1 MGDHNFRHFWRKSVK
16 RYTIIILML
25 SLLLFTG
32 CSKVPTN
39 AELGWD
45 EDWYRAGELLGVE
58 PLDGFVLNES
68 GDVLSVNGVYYDTW
82 VSGDEREYVNSDG
95 KISKIYD
102 AQIYLLTELCRSEE
116 LAEEEAAAWIARE
129 KLSYSTGE
137 ISAAE
142 YGDVRFEL
150 LPLLSAGE
158 NNPYTH
164 GVSAFASH
172 KAWAIC
178 VEFLC
183 GDGFDGD
190 PQKIIE
196 QFLNGLHYIE

>member
-1 MGDHNFRHFWRKSVK
+1 MGDHNFRHKTMKYF
-16 RYTIIILML
+16 TILLVLFSML
-25 SLLLFTG
+25 LTG

-39 AELGWD
+39 AELGWE

-58 PLDGFVLNES
+58 PLDGFELNES
-68 GDVLSVNGVYYDTW
+68 GDILSVNGVYYDTW

-95 KISKIYD
+95 KTSKIYD

-116 LAEEEAAAWIARE
+116 LAKEEAASWIARE
-129 KLSYSTGE
+129 KLSYETE
-137 ISAAE
+137 DISSAE
-142 YGDVRFEL
+142 YNGVRFEL
-150 LPLLSAGE
+150 LPLLSSGE
-158 NNPYTH
+158 DNPYTH

-172 KAWAIC
+172 GAWAIC

-183 GDGFDGD
+183 SESFEGE
-190 PQKIIE
+190 PHEIIE